1 MRRSSRGGRILV
13 LLATGLAMGGT
24 ARAAVADDLRLSEF
38 LAGPARDWDGDGV
51 FDSRNDEWVEV
62 ANAGASLVD
71 LSAYRLADADSTIRY
86 GFTGTLAPGQY
97 LLVTGRQAV
106 DWQRAQGRSVTGLSL
121 NNAGDTVRLLRIS
134 GADTLQVDSKIYNSI
149 EGGSDRSV
157 GRQAPALDAWTLFD
171 ALNPY
176 TGSGEPRGSGC
187 PPSPGAANQCTTD
200 AGRTTWGAIK
210 NLYR

>member
-1 MRRSSRGGRILV
+1 MHCSSRGGRIVV
-13 LLATGLAMGGT
+13 LLAAGLAMGG
-24 ARAAVADDLRLSEF
+24 AAHAAVGDNLRLSEF
-38 LAGPARDWDGDGV
+38 LAGPARDWNGDGV
-51 FDSRNDEWVEV
+51 FDSRDDEWVEV
-62 ANAGASLVD
+62 ANAGPSLVD

-86 GFTGTLAPGQY
+86 AFTGLLAPGQV

-121 NNAGDTVRLLRIS
+121 NNAGDTVRLLLIE
-134 GADTLQVDSKIYNSI
+134 GPDTLQVDAKTYNSI

-157 GRQAPALDAWTLFD
+157 GRLVPALEGWTLFD
-171 ALNPY
+171 ALNRY

-200 AGRTTWGAIK
+200 VRQTTWGVIK